1 MKIRAAVTALATAA
15 LFALLAPAAF
25 AQASGEGLYGE
36 LNDIIITKANFLVIG
51 FFPAFIF
58 LVSLLQW
65 KLDKRKD
72 AKKAA
77 VKSRSGS
84 QVWNGGW

>member
-1 MKIRAAVTALATAA
+1 MTRAARTAVATLVT
-15 LFALLAPAAF
+15 FAILAPQAF

-36 LNDIIITKANFLVIG
+36 VNDKIITKAGFILIG

-58 LVSLLQW
+58 LMSLIQW
-65 KLDKRKD
+65 SLDRRKD

-77 VKSRSGS
+77 LKHRRDDEI
-84 QVWNGGW
+84 WKGGW

>member
-1 MKIRAAVTALATAA
+1 MKNRAALTALATAA
-15 LFALLAPAAF
+15 VFALLAPSAF

-36 LNDIIITKANFLVIG
+36 VSDIIITKANFLVIA
-51 FFPAFIF
+51 FFPTFIF
-58 LVSLLQW
+58 LMSLLQW
-65 KLDKRKD
+65 KLEKRKD